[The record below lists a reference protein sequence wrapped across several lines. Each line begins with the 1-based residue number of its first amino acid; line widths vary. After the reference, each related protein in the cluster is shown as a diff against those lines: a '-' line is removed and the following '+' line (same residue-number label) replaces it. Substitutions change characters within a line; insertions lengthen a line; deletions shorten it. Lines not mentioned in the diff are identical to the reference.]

1 MDTLNRLGSFTPT
14 WTCGLITEKLMKN
27 WPRLQYLTHILC
39 WLPLFVLAA
48 AYFTDN
54 LTINPI
60 QAATQR
66 SGDIAIIILLA
77 SLAMTPLHI
86 LFNLPQLLKLR
97 RPLGLYA
104 FFYAALHMLTYT
116 GWDYQFDF
124 DLILTSIADKPYILI
139 GLAALSLLTPLAL
152 TSHRWW
158 QKRLGKLWKRLH
170 QLVYLIA
177 ILAVIHLAMAVK
189 GDFLRLQGDIWK
201 PLAATLTLSLMLVV
215 RIPPL
220 RRTLST
226 RHRKAR
232 TVKIVPRPV
241 THRSDTASSAF
252 NPQKQTETPNR

>member
-1 MDTLNRLGSFTPT
+1 
-14 WTCGLITEKLMKN
+14 MKS
-27 WPRLQYLTHILC
+27 WSRLQWLTHLLC
-39 WLPLFVLAA
+39 WLPLIALVV
-48 AYFTDN
+48 AYLTNN

-104 FFYAALHMLTYT
+104 FFYASLHMLAYT

-124 DLILTSIADKPYILI
+124 NLIYASIADKPYLILGI
-139 GLAALSLLTPLAL
+139 LALSLLTPLAL

-158 QKRLGKLWKRLH
+158 QKTLGKAWKRLH
-170 QLVYLIA
+170 QMVYVA
-177 ILAVIHLAMAVK
+177 ASVAVIHLAMAVK

-201 PLAATLTLSLMLVV
+201 PMAAFIALGFFLIV
-215 RIPPL
+215 RIPAV
-220 RRTLST
+220 RRALSA
-226 RHRKAR
+226 RHRKGR
-232 TVKIVPRPV
+232 VVKI
-241 THRSDTASSAF
+241 
-252 NPQKQTETPNR
+252 NPQSVKKTVSRPPSQAATPESE

>member
-14 WTCGLITEKLMKN
+14 WTCGLITEKPMKN
-27 WPRLQYLTHILC
+27 WSRLQLLTHILC

-48 AYFTDN
+48 AYFTNN

-124 DLILTSIADKPYILI
+124 NLIFASIADKPYILI
-139 GLAALSLLTPLAL
+139 GLAALCLLTPLAL

-170 QLVYLIA
+170 QLVYLTA
-177 ILAVIHLAMAVK
+177 VLAVIHLAMAVK

-201 PLAATLTLSLMLVV
+201 PLAATLVLSLLLVV

-220 RRTLST
+220 RRAFSV
-226 RHRKAR
+226 RHRKRRA
-232 TVKIVPRPV
+232 VKITPRPV
-241 THRSDTASSAF
+241 NRRSDSGLSAVT
-252 NPQKQTETPNR
+252 PEKQTETPNH

>member
-1 MDTLNRLGSFTPT
+1 
-14 WTCGLITEKLMKN
+14 MKN
-27 WPRLQYLTHILC
+27 WSRLQWLTHILC
-39 WLPLFVLAA
+39 WLPLMVLTA
-48 AYFTDN
+48 AYFTNN

-66 SGDIAIIILLA
+66 SGDIAILILLA
-77 SLAMTPLHI
+77 SLTMTPLHI

-124 DLILTSIADKPYILI
+124 NLIYASIADKPYILI
-139 GLAALSLLTPLAL
+139 GLAAISLLTPLAL

-158 QKRLGKLWKRLH
+158 QKTLGKIWKRLH
-170 QLVYLIA
+170 QLVYLTA
-177 ILAVIHLAMAVK
+177 VLAVVHLAMAVK

-201 PLAATLTLSLMLVV
+201 PLAATVVLAVLLIV

-220 RRTLST
+220 RRALSA
-226 RHRKAR
+226 RHRR
-232 TVKIVPRPV
+232 RRVVKITPQP
-241 THRSDTASSAF
+241 TAKANPPGLESL
-252 NPQKQTETPNR
+252 NPQKQTETSNH

>member
-1 MDTLNRLGSFTPT
+1 MRQ
-14 WTCGLITEKLMKN
+14 WT
-27 WPRLQYLTHILC
+27 RLQWLTHFLC
-39 WLPLFVLAA
+39 WLPLIVLTV
-48 AYFTDN
+48 AYFTNN

-86 LFNLPQLLKLR
+86 LFHLPQLLKLR

-104 FFYAALHMLTYT
+104 FFYAVLHMLTYT

-124 DLILTSIADKPYILI
+124 NLIYASIADKPYILI
-139 GLAALSLLTPLAL
+139 GLAAIGLLTPLAL

-158 QKRLGKLWKRLH
+158 QKTLGKLWKRLH

-177 ILAVIHLAMAVK
+177 GLAVLHLAMAVK
-189 GDFLRLQGDIWK
+189 GDFFRLQGDIWK
-201 PLAATLTLSLMLVV
+201 PLAATVVLTLLLMV

-220 RRTLST
+220 RRALSA
-226 RHRKAR
+226 RHRKR
-232 TVKIVPRPV
+232 RVVKITSKEDAKPNPSVLEGV
-241 THRSDTASSAF
+241 
-252 NPQKQTETPNR
+252 NPQKQTETSGR

>member
-1 MDTLNRLGSFTPT
+1 
-14 WTCGLITEKLMKN
+14 MKN
-27 WPRLQYLTHILC
+27 WSHLQMLTHILC
-39 WLPLFVLAA
+39 WLPLIILTT
-48 AYFTDN
+48 AYFTNN

-77 SLAMTPLHI
+77 SLAMTPLHT

-116 GWDYQFDF
+116 GWDYRFDF
-124 DLILTSIADKPYILI
+124 NLIYASIADKPYILI
-139 GLAALSLLTPLAL
+139 GLAAMSLLTPLAL

-158 QKRLGKLWKRLH
+158 QKTLGKLWKRLH
-170 QLVYLIA
+170 QLVYLTA

-201 PLAATLTLSLMLVV
+201 PLAATVVLALLLIV

-220 RRTLST
+220 KQILSA
-226 RHRKAR
+226 RHRKGRVIKITPKSTAR
-232 TVKIVPRPV
+232 ANSPDLEGVNPRK
-241 THRSDTASSAF
+241 R
-252 NPQKQTETPNR
+252 TETSGH